1 MPVRM
6 FSVTRSPMPT
16 RRSPPTMADE
26 SKLQAFLNTNKLN
39 AKRVLAVSHSL
50 ETLRK
55 EDRGL
60 KLERRNA
67 KKAEGGEK
75 KEVAKPRS
83 GRPVTTRAMNAAL
96 AGGSISGPTKQRILR
111 AVNYLL
117 EQKKKDKVELKT
129 LF

>member
-1 MPVRM
+1 
-6 FSVTRSPMPT
+6 
-16 RRSPPTMADE
+16 MAEE
-26 SKLQAFLNTNKLN
+26 SKFQSFLNEKKLN
-39 AKRVLAVSHSL
+39 PQRLLAVSHKL

-55 EDRGL
+55 EDRNL
-60 KLERRNA
+60 KLDRARN

-83 GRPVTTRAMNAAL
+83 GRPITDRAMSSAL
-96 AGGSISGPTKQRILR
+96 KGGEISGPTKQRILR

-117 EQKKKDKVELKT
+117 EQKKQEKVDLKA